1 MSKIDISQLRREY
14 NSGSFTEKNTSESP
28 FEQFDKWLTD
38 AEKSGFLDP
47 NAVAVSTVDKSGMPT
62 SRIVL
67 LKSFDTAGF
76 VFYSNYESTKGIA
89 LAENPK
95 ACMLFFWDKLERQI
109 RIQGIVEKLTPE
121 ESDKY
126 FQTRSYTSKVGAW
139 ASKQSRK
146 LTSRYKLLREVAT
159 FIAKYPINVP
169 LPPHWG
175 GYRLIPEYFEF
186 WQGRES
192 RLHDRI
198 IYERTENNNWT
209 TSRIYP

>member
-1 MSKIDISQLRREY
+1 MDISQLRREY
-14 NSGSFTEKNTSESP
+14 NSGSFTEKNADESP
-28 FEQFDKWLTD
+28 FKQFEKWLED
-38 AEKSGFLDP
+38 AEETGFLDP
-47 NAVAVSTVDKSGMPT
+47 NAVAVSTVDKTGMPT

-67 LKSFDTAGF
+67 LKSFDIKGF
-76 VFYSNYESTKGIA
+76 VFYSNYESTKGID
-89 LAENPK
+89 LNENPK

-109 RIQGIVEKLTPE
+109 RIQGSVERLTPE

-126 FQTRSYTSKVGAW
+126 FQTRSFTSKIGAW

-146 LTSRYKLLREVAT
+146 LSSRYKLLREVAGY
-159 FIAKYPINVP
+159 IVKYPIKVP

-175 GYRLIPEYFEF
+175 GYRLTPEYFEF

-198 IYERTENNNWT
+198 VYEKSDNDKWT
-209 TSRIYP
+209 ISRIYP